1 MIMIIQFWDTPSSG
15 IQTGETVAALLEIN
29 NLVKKYNTIIAVN
42 GASLSVEQGV
52 CFGLLG
58 PNGAGKTTTIEVIED
73 VIPPTSGEIIYK
85 GKPRTASFK
94 DEVGIQF
101 QTTSLLSFLTVR
113 ETLETFQSLYR
124 NAADIDNLVE
134 LCHLGEFQHQ
144 YNDRISGGQ
153 RQRFLLAMAL
163 INQPELL
170 FLDEP
175 STGLDPQARRNLWNL
190 IQQIRQEGKTII
202 LTTHYMEEAQ
212 YLCDEIAIMDYGK
225 IIARGTPQELIKQY
239 SPEMTAILPI
249 NSLDHTLDRLP
260 LPYRKVHDTVEIK
273 TNDVNSCLNLLIS
286 QNVDLSDLTIRSPSL
301 ESVFLNLTGR
311 QLRE

>member
-15 IQTGETVAALLEIN
+15 IQTGETMAALLEIN
-29 NLVKKYNTIIAVN
+29 SLVKKYNTVIAVN
-42 GASLSVEQGV
+42 GASLSVEQGI

-85 GKPRTASFK
+85 GKPRNASFK

-113 ETLETFQSLYR
+113 ETLKTFQSLYR

-134 LCHLGEFQHQ
+134 LCQLGEFQHQ

-175 STGLDPQARRNLWNL
+175 STGLDPQARRNLWDL

-225 IIARGTPQELIKQY
+225 IIAWGTPQELIKQY
-239 SPEMTAILPI
+239 SPEMTVILPI

-260 LPYRKVHDTVEIK
+260 LPYRKVNDTVEIQ
-273 TNDVNSCLNLLIS
+273 TNDVNSCLKLLIS
-286 QNVDLSDLTIRSPSL
+286 QNVDLSDLTVRSPSL